1 MEEEIRTTGLSFTID
16 VDYDNELL
24 IEFDDGDRLSTRY
37 LTKEQTEIFV
47 NKLLEKLKE
56 MS

>member
-37 LTKEQTEIFV
+37 LNKEQTEIFV

-56 MS
+56 M